1 MSDSTVDGLNIREQM
16 ARIDRNQAEIQKLF
30 AETAK
35 LNRIDRDHAEV
46 QKLFAEARKLTAE
59 AAKLNR
65 DRFLAPALALA
76 ATLGAIATFAPAI
89 IRAIGGHG

>member
-1 MSDSTVDGLNIREQM
+1 MSDVPASLPYSDRLNLAEQI
-16 ARIDRNQAEIQKLF
+16 ARIDRAQEETRKFVAEQ
-30 AETAK
+30 
-35 LNRIDRDHAEV
+35 H
-46 QKLFAEARKLTAE
+46 KLTAE
-59 AAKLNR
+59 ASKLNR